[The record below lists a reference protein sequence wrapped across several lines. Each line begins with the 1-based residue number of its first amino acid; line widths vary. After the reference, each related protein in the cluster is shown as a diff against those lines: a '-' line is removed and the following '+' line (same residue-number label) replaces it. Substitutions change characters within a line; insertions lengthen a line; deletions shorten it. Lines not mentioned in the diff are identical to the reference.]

1 MKRDEVLAAVLQ
13 SADRFGA
20 DNPQQLAFLRSR
32 LSRCAPAEVFAGL
45 FAVFVEGAPKEF
57 RSQRQELA
65 GRLLDTAEPTKE
77 FDLVECV
84 RASLPSYDLSVE
96 QLPQYFAR
104 VLGKQAAIDA
114 LASVQATEGL
124 SDGEIAA
131 ARTMRW
137 WLGDPTAGDQP

>member
-1 MKRDEVLAAVLQ
+1 M
-13 SADRFGA
+13 
-20 DNPQQLAFLRSR
+20 
-32 LSRCAPAEVFAGL
+32 
-45 FAVFVEGAPKEF
+45 
-57 RSQRQELA
+57 
-65 GRLLDTAEPTKE
+65 LDTAEPTKE
-77 FDLVECV
+77 FDLVECI
-84 RASLPSYDLSVE
+84 RASLPSYDPSVE
-96 QLPQYFAR
+96 QLPQYFGR